1 MKKLALSLA
10 VAAAAA
16 GVMAMTNATD
26 SGKSTLTPAGKE
38 FEALS
43 HGQRVLSPKISGK
56 YQWLKSQNVQGE
68 EAEAVATDPI
78 AIIDAAYEAAEGTI
92 PMVPEYPA
100 FTGTVPDSLVVT
112 TVADKKQDTPAVQ
125 YNAYLYWMSN
135 DGFSGTEKRY
145 YYGNMMKLEYGTAL
159 GDNVFTYS
167 YQNGQKGPVYYRR
180 SQPYNP
186 STNKFAGSPS
196 RYVTSV
202 DATTIKPD
210 TIFDYSRI
218 AYCEAY
224 DPSTGV
230 VYGCYMSKDGKD
242 IEFGVLE
249 IYDITQERLTLA
261 PMEKPWMACAI
272 DMDGTMYAIEQ
283 GGSLCT
289 VDKATGATTKVADTG
304 FASTDRTSGVMDIK
318 NGIFYYFYSDESN
331 DVANLYAIDVRNNNK
346 ISLVYKFPYWA
357 RIGAMINITNHYI
370 YDAPAAPAN
379 GTFTFAD
386 GGLKGK
392 AKFTMPAKTLKGDNL
407 SGAIK
412 YEVTAAGKV
421 LASGTAQPGAEVEAD
436 ITVPETGN
444 YIFRVSASNDK
455 GRSPFFRTADVSW
468 VGNDVPVAPANLKA
482 VYDKA
487 AQKMTLTWDSVKT
500 ASHNGYIDT
509 KNVKYN
515 ITRVVYGSDTTSTL
529 VASDFASV
537 EFTEDFAYPDELL
550 LIEYIVEP
558 SYLGGTGASA
568 KAEMCPIGRIVAPFL
583 DDFSCVPA
591 FKHYTVIDGGIKGA
605 TNFQNIWA
613 NSSEPA
619 YFSSP
624 KPSAEKAAIFCSNTS
639 TPKDDWLITAPI
651 YFKKGLTYRVKAEIA
666 QQITSSGEIIGIM
679 LGTAPTVEAMNTTL
693 MPYTTLTCSA
703 TSPLFWSYDV
713 EVPEDGE
720 YYIGFHATSPKS
732 KRYITVDD
740 FEIEKPFVTLGPNVP
755 TEVVID
761 GYQYDGSPK
770 VTIGFNAPK
779 LNNKNQMLTSLTKI
793 EIKRDGEVVKTIPN
807 PTFGDSIS
815 YVDVCP
821 ELGEYTYRITAF
833 NEHGEGK
840 YVEEKVF
847 TGVFFGARTDSVR
860 IYEDPNV
867 PGQVTVEWD
876 TVHTDVLGRE
886 IDPSLVRYTIL
897 ADIGDPR
904 GMILV
909 GQEGISGTKVTF
921 NALLDG
927 LQQANVY
934 CRVLSVTDIGYLGNG
949 YGGFSPEGYNTSK
962 TISIGYPYDMP
973 IIEDGTVTTNWSYTT
988 DGGQWYG
995 NWKPDWT
1002 ITNKQFSEVYGV
1014 PALDN
1019 DNDNAFAWP
1028 YYVRDGY
1035 EYTIFTGAKTS
1046 FFTGKIKIT
1055 DSELSA
1061 MQFYFYDDPAWE
1073 DVYEFYPIV
1082 HTNDGDIALT
1092 QPIYTGQSSE
1102 AGWKKVTASLQSLRG
1117 QVAQLG
1123 IHVNYL
1129 GSDKSNRQNFF
1140 IIDGIHIR
1148 EFANDDLWAVS
1159 LQAPR
1164 LVVGEDNELLGT
1176 VRNLGYNASGKA
1188 FVELYRNDMLVATK
1202 QLPSIEPNGIATVSF
1217 IQNPDL
1223 FWNGTQ
1229 KFQMSV
1235 IYVDDQ
1241 VLGNNIANSVYS
1253 SLKESDLARVTDLKA
1268 SAEGLNVT
1276 LDWSAPAVPT
1286 EATVDGAEDYPTY
1299 SYVQIGDFTLVDV
1312 DGLPVSPFIPGNI
1325 ALDVPLSWIV
1335 WEDAENSNYHFA
1347 HTGKKCFAAFTNG
1360 IYGPNEDW
1368 LILPRLNGTAQTIK
1382 FWANSQIDLFGTEQ
1396 FEVFYSTTNLELSS
1410 FEKIGET
1417 QNASAN
1423 GAEFSFDVPEGTQYF
1438 AIRYFGDGNNLAIF
1452 VDDIE
1457 FKPFGT
1463 DATLTGY
1470 DVYRDH
1476 EKLNKALLS
1485 DTSFD
1490 DAVSEEGTYAYHV
1503 VANYNEGSSR
1513 ISNEA
1518 SIKVEETGI
1527 ADAEAAVKVGAEGR
1541 CIVVAGAE
1549 GMSIVVA
1556 AADGKV
1562 IASEIGSAVNR
1573 INAAP
1578 GVYLV
1583 TVGAKTYK
1591 VAL

>member
-16 GVMAMTNATD
+16 GVMAMTAASD
-26 SGKSTLTPAGKE
+26 SGKSTLTPAGKN
-38 FEALS
+38 FEQLS
-43 HGQRVLSPKISGK
+43 HGQRVLSPEMSGK
-56 YQWLKSQNVQGE
+56 LQWQNAQNVQGADAQE
-68 EAEAVATDPI
+68 IAQDPL
-78 AIIDAAYEAAEGTI
+78 AIIEIAYAAAEGTI

-112 TVADKKQDTPAVQ
+112 TVADKKQDAPAVQ

-135 DGFSGTEKRY
+135 EGFSGTEKRY

-196 RYVTSV
+196 RYFTSV
-202 DATTIKPD
+202 DATTNKPD

-224 DPSTGV
+224 DPSTGA
-230 VYGCYMSKDGKD
+230 VYGSYMSKDGKSV
-242 IEFGVLE
+242 EFGVLE
-249 IYDITQERLTLA
+249 IFDITQERITLA

-283 GGSLCT
+283 GGALCT
-289 VDKATGATTKVADTG
+289 VDKTTGATTKVADTG
-304 FASTDRTSGVMDIK
+304 FAATDRTSGVMDIK

-331 DVANLYAIDVRNNNK
+331 DVANLYAIDVRNGNK

-379 GTFTFAD
+379 GTFTFAN

-392 AKFTMPAKTLKGDNL
+392 AKFTMPTKTLKGDDL

-412 YEVTAAGKV
+412 YEVTGAGKI

-436 ITVPETGN
+436 ITLPATGN
-444 YIFRVSASNDK
+444 YIFRVSASTDK
-455 GRSPFFRTADVSW
+455 GRSPFFRTAAVAW
-468 VGNDVPVAPANLKA
+468 VGNDVPVAPANVKA
-482 VYDKA
+482 VYDKE

-509 KNVKYN
+509 KKVTYN
-515 ITRVVYGSDTTSTL
+515 ITRNVYASDTTSTVVATDLAAVEL
-529 VASDFASV
+529 V
-537 EFTEDFAYPDELL
+537 EDMAYPDEPQ
-550 LIEYIVEP
+550 LIEYVIDATYAG
-558 SYLGGTGASA
+558 STGAA
-568 KAEMCPIGRIVAPFL
+568 TKAAMCPIGRIVAPFL

-591 FKHYTVIDGGIKGA
+591 FKHYTVIDGGIKG
-605 TNFQNIWA
+605 TSNFQNIWA
-613 NSSEPA
+613 NSSEPG

-624 KPSAEKAAIFCSNTS
+624 KPAAEKAAIFCSSYS

-666 QQITSSGEIIGIM
+666 QNISSSGEILGIM
-679 LGTAPTVEAMNTTL
+679 LGTAPTAEAMTTAL
-693 MPYTTLTCSA
+693 MPSTTLTCSK
-703 TSPLFWSYDV
+703 TSPLLWSYDL

-732 KRYITVDD
+732 KQYITVDN

-755 TEVVID
+755 TDVVID

-779 LNNKNQMLTSLTKI
+779 LNNKNQNLTSLTKI
-793 EIKRDGEVVKTIPN
+793 EIKRDGEVVKTFPN
-807 PTFGDSIS
+807 PTFGDTIS

-860 IYEDPNV
+860 IYEDPKM
-867 PGQVTVEWD
+867 PGYVTVEWD

-886 IDPSLVRYTIL
+886 IDPSLVRYTVL

-904 GMILV
+904 GMVLV
-909 GQEGISGTKVTF
+909 GQEGISDTKVTF
-921 NALLDG
+921 NALLEG
-927 LQQANVY
+927 RQQANVY
-934 CRVLSVTDIGYLGNG
+934 CRVLSVTEIGYLGNG
-949 YGGFSPEGYNTSK
+949 YGGFSPQGYNTSK

-973 IIEDGTVTTNWSYTT
+973 IIEEGTIVTNWSYTT
-988 DGGQWYG
+988 AGGQWYG

-1002 ITNKQFSEVYGV
+1002 ITNERFYEVYNIT
-1014 PALDN
+1014 PN
-1019 DNDNAFAWP
+1019 DGNYSAFAWP
-1028 YYVRDGY
+1028 YYRVDNY

-1046 FFTGKIKIT
+1046 FFTGKLNIT

-1061 MQFYFYDDPAWE
+1061 MQFYFYDDPTWD

-1082 HTNDGDIALT
+1082 HTNDGDIPLT
-1092 QPIYTGQSSE
+1092 QPLYTGQSSE
-1102 AGWKKVTASLQSLRG
+1102 AGWKKVTVSLQSLRG

-1129 GSDKSNRQNFF
+1129 GSPSSYRKNLFL
-1140 IIDGIHIR
+1140 IDDIHIR
-1148 EFANDDLWAVS
+1148 EFANEDLWAAS
-1159 LQAPR
+1159 LQTPR

-1188 FVELYRNDMLVATK
+1188 SVELYRNDQLVDTK
-1202 QLPSIEPNGIATVSF
+1202 QLASIEPNSIATVSF

-1223 FWNGTQ
+1223 FWSGSQ
-1229 KFQMSV
+1229 KYQIKV
-1235 IYVDDQ
+1235 VYDADQ
-1241 VLGNNIANSVYS
+1241 VKGNNTSNLSYS
-1253 SLKESDLARVTDLKA
+1253 SLKESDLPRVNDLKA
-1268 SAEGLNVT
+1268 TSESLNVA
-1276 LDWSAPAVPT
+1276 LEWSAPVVPT
-1286 EATVDGAEDYPTY
+1286 EATVDGAEDYPAY
-1299 SYVQIGDFTLVDV
+1299 AYQQIGNFTVVDV

-1325 ALDVPLSWIV
+1325 ALDVPLAWLV
-1335 WEDAENSNYHFA
+1335 WEDKADSNNKFA
-1347 HTGKKCFAAFTNG
+1347 HTGNKCFAAFTNG
-1360 IYGPNEDW
+1360 NYGPNEDW
-1368 LILPRLNGTAQTIK
+1368 LILPRLNGKAQTIK
-1382 FWANSQIDLFGTEQ
+1382 FWANGQIDLFGKEH
-1396 FEVFYSTTNLELSS
+1396 FDVLYSTTNLELSS
-1410 FEKIGET
+1410 FIEMGDTLTVGAAGE
-1417 QNASAN
+1417 
-1423 GAEFSFDVPEGTQYF
+1423 EFSFEVPEGTQFF
-1438 AIRYFGDGNNLAIF
+1438 AIRYFGNGSNLALF

-1457 FKPFGT
+1457 FKPIGT
-1463 DATLTGY
+1463 DATITGY
-1470 DVYRDH
+1470 DVYRDQV
-1476 EKLNKALLS
+1476 KINKEPVSETA
-1485 DTSFD
+1485 FN
-1490 DAVSEEGTYAYHV
+1490 DAVTENGTYAYHV
-1503 VANYNEGSSR
+1503 VTNYNEGVSR
-1513 ISNEA
+1513 ISNKA
-1518 SIKVEETGI
+1518 SVKVTETGI
-1527 ADAEAAVKVGAEGR
+1527 FDAEAAVKVGAEGHS
-1541 CIVVAGAE
+1541 IVVAGAE
-1549 GMSIVVA
+1549 GMTIVVA
-1556 AADGKV
+1556 AADGKI
-1562 IASEIGSAVNR
+1562 IASEIGSAVTR
-1573 INAAP
+1573 INAAA

-1583 TVGAKTYK
+1583 TVGNNTYK
-1591 VAL
+1591 VAVK